1 MRLLFVIPNCDY
13 VADFDFSKSSL
24 SECPSNN
31 VITNLFV
38 ASFLMDE
45 HTYLQD
51 VDRVSIGSTV
61 SFDHTFKIASNIG
74 YYRNDKV
81 WVTQY
86 DSLFLVMNGNGQ
98 VVAWQ
103 FTKGT
108 SFELVRNLLD
118 GLVRHSHKQNQT
130 VATVYVDDCCK
141 LRKKIQSVF
150 GSDTRVKLDLFHT
163 VQRITKTFFKK
174 HPLYHQCLF
183 SLRQVFR
190 EHGDSGQGRSTETPS
205 KEILQQKLEDF
216 SSKWKGTPIWTQ
228 QTDAANRNLHK
239 HIASGCLS
247 EIAPGDGTNRN
258 ERFHRFLRSFFNKSK
273 IGITLAYALMSVLI
287 HAHNSSLCLKGK
299 RITTPISHMEP
310 SNHCQTR
317 PMGVVRKQADMEQ
330 GLQHWEM
337 DLSENQLDMELVPS
351 VFLHCLKKMRLF
363 QALQEMKLCV
373 HCNHIL

>member
-1 MRLLFVIPNCDY
+1 M
-13 VADFDFSKSSL
+13 
-24 SECPSNN
+24 
-31 VITNLFV
+31 
-38 ASFLMDE
+38 
-45 HTYLQD
+45 
-51 VDRVSIGSTV
+51 
-61 SFDHTFKIASNIG
+61 
-74 YYRNDKV
+74 
-81 WVTQY
+81 
-86 DSLFLVMNGNGQ
+86 
-98 VVAWQ
+98 
-103 FTKGT
+103 
-108 SFELVRNLLD
+108 
-118 GLVRHSHKQNQT
+118 
-130 VATVYVDDCCK
+130 
-141 LRKKIQSVF
+141 F
-150 GSDTRVKLDLFHT
+150 GSDTRVKLDLFHA
-163 VQRITKTFFKK
+163 VQRITKTFKKK

-273 IGITLAYALMSVLI
+273 IGITSAYALMSVLI

-337 DLSENQLDMELVPS
+337 DLSENQLDMELVPL